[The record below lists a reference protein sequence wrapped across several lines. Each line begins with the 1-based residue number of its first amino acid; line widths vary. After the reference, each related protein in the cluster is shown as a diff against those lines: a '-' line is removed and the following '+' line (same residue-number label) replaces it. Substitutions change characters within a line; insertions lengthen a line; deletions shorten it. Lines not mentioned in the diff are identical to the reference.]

1 MLLWVLPGPDRPLN
15 AVREPIEIWSRRGG
29 LSESSMSMSSQGY
42 SPSMES
48 TNPSMNSGASGS
60 MHGGSVHGP
69 YHGGLLGIAHGGNAN
84 GDKNNFNF
92 SKAPGVDGIAVS
104 TAGLDLSASVTMT
117 TSPQQLPSTTLPF
130 HQPLLPPQVSIICS
144 LSARSNKQ
152 KSFVVFFS
160 SLIDL
165 YVYYICKWVQGVF
178 LRAVSS
184 SQSS

>member
-1 MLLWVLPGPDRPLN
+1 M
-15 AVREPIEIWSRRGG
+15 REPIEIWSRRGG

-117 TSPQQLPSTTLPF
+117 SPQQLPSTTVPF
-130 HQPLLPPQVSIICS
+130 PQPLLPPQVSIICS
-144 LSARSNKQ
+144 LSARSNKL
-152 KSFVVFFS
+152 KSFLSFFS
-160 SLIDL
+160 SLLDL
-165 YVYYICKWVQGVF
+165 YVSYISKWVQGAFLSVF
-178 LRAVSS
+178 LSLRAVSS
-184 SQSS
+184 RPYRLSSHSS

>member
-1 MLLWVLPGPDRPLN
+1 
-15 AVREPIEIWSRRGG
+15 
-29 LSESSMSMSSQGY
+29 
-42 SPSMES
+42 
-48 TNPSMNSGASGS
+48 MNSGASGS